1 MKAPEP
7 TLEEIN
13 ETLARIDAQ
22 GGSNDEAEAER
33 NRRRKVEIYD
43 DFCHIETDI
52 RTLHIPQPT
61 LGFLRLYHERRSY
74 FEDDEHGLGRL
85 MVALTRMKEPG
96 YVRALRAGSNIP
108 DDEAD
113 EVLNTFGVF
122 SEDRAE
128 YYLAIEAAAQRG
140 ADETEKKTM
149 KLLGMRMGLD
159 SGLMGRL
166 LKSLSSADTPS
177 TNLSTECTSTP
188 LET

>member
-13 ETLARIDAQ
+13 ETLERIDAR

-33 NRRRKVEIYD
+33 NRKRKVEIYD
-43 DFCHIETDI
+43 DFCHVPTDI

-61 LGFLRLYHERRSY
+61 LGFLMLYGERRSY

-85 MVALTRMKEPG
+85 MAALTRQKEPG
-96 YVRALRAGSNIP
+96 YIPALRMGGDVPN
-108 DDEAD
+108 DEAD
-113 EVLNTFGVF
+113 EAMKGVYG
-122 SEDRAE
+122 EDRAE
-128 YYLAIEAAAQRG
+128 YYLAIEAAAQRS

-149 KLLGMRMGLD
+149 KLLELRMGLD
-159 SGLMGRL
+159 SGLMERL
-166 LKSLSSADTPS
+166 LKSSSLPDTPLTTS
-177 TNLSTECTSTP
+177 STECPSAP